1 MTTTLR
7 LKTNLNCG
15 SCVAAVRPY
24 LDAEPSISS
33 WDVDVRDPGKTLT
46 VQGDAVSAEH
56 VKAAVTKAGFQV
68 LGEVAASE
76 PKPDSPTSFVVTY
89 YPVLLLMGFLV
100 VGSILAEVAA
110 GGFIWGR
117 AMRTFMGGF
126 FLAFSFFKLLDLRGF
141 ADSYRMYDVVARR
154 IPAYAYVYP
163 FIELLLG
170 AAYLSDFQPVATNI
184 ITLAVMSTGAI
195 GVVQSLLA
203 KRKIRCACLGTV
215 FNLPMSTV
223 AFIEDALMIAMAA
236 AMLVAGVHSPNTPSS
251 ELIPHPPTGGQLM
264 NPHNHARRGSPAR
277 ATLSVQTETTREAGV
292 PSTLRLMLR
301 DANGSMVRDFDVI
314 HEEKVHLIIVRDGLD
329 IFAHVHPQVDAD
341 GMLTVP
347 FTFPVG
353 GAYRL
358 FADFQPKGRD
368 PATAATTLQ
377 VRGRTPSAP
386 PLIPNVPGRVNAEG
400 LEADVSVAWH
410 AGSDREAMLRFELF
424 DKNGQPLRDLK
435 PYLGAM
441 GHLVVIGSGDMEY
454 VHAHASENLDGD
466 SPSAVVFH
474 AEFRKGGVYKG
485 WAQFQRGDESEVV
498 PIVLQVP

>member
-7 LKTNLNCG
+7 LKTNLNCK
-15 SCVAAVRPY
+15 SCVAAVKPY

-33 WDVDVRDPGKTLT
+33 WDVDVRDPGKTLI
-46 VQGDAVSAEH
+46 VQGDSVSAEN
-56 VKAAVTKAGFQV
+56 VKAAVTRAGFQV
-68 LGEVAASE
+68 FGEVAASE

-89 YPVLLLMGFLV
+89 YPVLLLVGFLV
-100 VGSILAEVAA
+100 GASILVEVAA
-110 GGFIWGR
+110 GSMNWGR
-117 AMRTFMGGF
+117 AMRNFMGGF

-184 ITLAVMSTGAI
+184 VTLAVMGTGAI

-203 KRKIRCACLGTV
+203 KRTIRCACLGTV

-236 AMLVAGVHSPNTPSS
+236 AMLVVGVHSPNTPSS
-251 ELIPHPPTGGQLM
+251 ELIPHRQTGGQLM
-264 NPHNHARRGSPAR
+264 KPHNHARHGSPAR
-277 ATLSVQTETTREAGV
+277 ATMSVQTESIREAGQ
-292 PSTLRLMLR
+292 PSTLRLMIH
-301 DANGSMVRDFDVI
+301 DGNGTMVKDFDVV

-329 IFAHVHPQVDAD
+329 TFAHVHPQVHAD
-341 GMLTVP
+341 GLLTVH
-347 FTFPVG
+347 FTFLVG
-353 GAYRL
+353 GTYRL
-358 FADFQPKGRD
+358 YADFQPKGTD
-368 PATAATTLQ
+368 AVTAAATVQ
-377 VRGRTPSAP
+377 VRGNTPVAP
-386 PLIPNVPGRVNAEG
+386 PLTPNVPGRVEGSGLVAEVKVEWLAKSAGNA
-400 LEADVSVAWH
+400 L
-410 AGSDREAMLRFELF
+410 LRFDLF

-454 VHAHASENLDGD
+454 VHTHANEHLDGD
-466 SPSAVVFH
+466 SPNAVVFH
-474 AEFRKGGVYKG
+474 TEFRKAGVYKG
-485 WAQFQRGDESEVV
+485 WAQFRRGDESEVV